1 MNGIDKLKSRLGLG
15 KSWDDEYLQEDDLDA
30 EAQRSDYFGEQAA
43 RDAVGSTSS
52 SLKFTES
59 DTSDKRG
66 YAHDSP
72 FASGAAPSAVK
83 KHARKPDLQRA
94 SEITGREVRDIK
106 ESRRS
111 EQQPKVALNGDTF
124 KPREFAEALLVADQ
138 LKEGKPVTVDLS
150 LMESSQRQRFVDF
163 MAGLVYALEGH
174 LARAASNVY
183 VLTPK

>member
-15 KSWDDEYLQEDDLDA
+15 TSWDDEYLQEDDLDVGSH
-30 EAQRSDYFGEQAA
+30 RDDYSGEQAA
-43 RDAVGSTSS
+43 RNALAGAGST
-52 SLKFTES
+52 LKFTEDEAS
-59 DTSDKRG
+59 SKRG

-72 FASGAAPSAVK
+72 FASGASPSAVT

-94 SEITGREVRDIK
+94 SEITGRKVRDIK
-106 ESRRS
+106 ESRRF
-111 EQQPKVALNGDTF
+111 EHQPDIALNGDTF
-124 KPREFAEALLVADQ
+124 KPREFSEALLVADQ